1 MLFSYCNNVGLER
14 KKKKKEKDIILKKV
28 HLDYYLHISEPS
40 LQAAWRLLDNSAP
53 LPGFLDNAYKI
64 FFLKPDSEAQISSAN
79 PSSFEATVPRIHDG
93 VRSVPCSELNFP
105 QLLTKGCVGI
115 ARRNQRTSC

>member
-14 KKKKKEKDIILKKV
+14 EKKKIIKKKV
-28 HLDYYLHISEPS
+28 HVDYYLHISEPS

-64 FFLKPDSEAQISSAN
+64 FFLKPDSEAQISSAK
-79 PSSFEATVPRIHDG
+79 PPSFEATVPRICDG
-93 VRSVPCSELNFP
+93 VRSVPCSESPAQSSTCPNF
-105 QLLTKGCVGI
+105 
-115 ARRNQRTSC
+115 